1 MNKSNYLFSGS
12 NNLGALGLYLFLF
25 TSFSPHETFPLMP
38 ACTRAG
44 TDSTSVCKTLLAHV
58 IPAPFNTQNHRASC
72 FLLSVFK
79 CPHTCWMRVRSG
91 FRTGS
96 VSEVSLGSYG
106 AAPLSGLEPPE
117 LCICEEVC
125 RLTLSSMYWS
135 SDAWSCLLLWDKMV
149 RRPLT
154 MTDFPFMMSWIIR
167 HQVKPVWCYL
177 HHRKPLNL
185 PK

>member
-1 MNKSNYLFSGS
+1 MYKSNYLFSGS
-12 NNLGALGLYLFLF
+12 NNLGALGLYLFIL
-25 TSFSPHETFPLMP
+25 SPHETFPLMP

-58 IPAPFNTQNHRASC
+58 VPARFNHRASC

-91 FRTGS
+91 VRTGS

-106 AAPLSGLEPPE
+106 AAPL
-117 LCICEEVC
+117 CICEEVC
-125 RLTLSSMYWS
+125 CLTLSSMYWS
-135 SDAWSCLLLWDKMV
+135 SDAWSCSLLWDKTV

-177 HHRKPLNL
+177 RHRKPLNL